1 VPDVA
6 AFTPTHGYSPG
17 PDLRR
22 RIARNHEETSIELA
36 GRHFSYT
43 LKRSSARR
51 TLALRVSE
59 SGGIVVN
66 APLRLPQGHVEAFIR
81 QHVDWLMQHLA
92 RRPEAIV
99 WRDGLRLPFLG
110 GELRLTHRGAA
121 GPLPTQLTLLFD
133 DTPETPA
140 EGTGP
145 ILEGDRLICPGTR
158 GGLEASVRAW
168 YVAYAQAWLGQR
180 LAALCRE
187 QGRAV
192 PPWRLSDAR
201 GRWGSLSARGVVG
214 LNWRLVK
221 AAPAEIDYVIC
232 HELAHFKH
240 RDHSPAFWREVARL
254 HPGYADARR
263 HLRAESR
270 RYFEF

>member
-1 VPDVA
+1 
-6 AFTPTHGYSPG
+6 
-17 PDLRR
+17 LRR
-22 RIARNHEETSIELA
+22 RIARNQEETSIELA
-36 GRHFSYT
+36 GQHFPYV

-59 SGGIVVN
+59 AGGIVVN

-81 QHVDWLMQHLA
+81 QHVDWLMQRLA
-92 RRPEAIV
+92 RRPEALV

-121 GPLPTQLTLLFD
+121 GPLPTQLSLLFD
-133 DTPETPA
+133 DAPEDEP
-140 EGTGP
+140 EGDVP

-158 GGLEASVRAW
+158 GGLEAMVIDWYWHYARA
-168 YVAYAQAWLGQR
+168 YLGQR

-187 QGRAV
+187 QGRAL

-201 GRWGSLSARGVVG
+201 GRWGSLSAKGVVG
-214 LNWRLVK
+214 LNWRLIK
-221 AAPAEIDYVIC
+221 AGNAEIDYVIC
-232 HELAHFKH
+232 HELAHFRH
-240 RDHSPAFWREVARL
+240 RDHSPAFWREVAAL
-254 HPGYADARR
+254 CPGYESARA
-263 HLRAESR
+263 HLRAHGR

>member
-1 VPDVA
+1 M
-6 AFTPTHGYSPG
+6 
-17 PDLRR
+17 RR
-22 RIARNHEETSIELA
+22 RIARNQEEASIELA
-36 GRHFSYT
+36 GRHFPYV
-43 LKRSSARR
+43 LKRSAARR
-51 TLALRVSE
+51 TLALRVAE

-81 QHVDWLMQHLA
+81 QHVDWLMQRMA

-121 GPLPTQLTLLFD
+121 GPLPTQLALLFD
-133 DTPETPA
+133 DAPEPSAATDTPV
-140 EGTGP
+140 
-145 ILEGDRLICPGTR
+145 LEGDRLICPGTR
-158 GGLEASVRAW
+158 GGLEAMVMTW
-168 YVAYAQAWLGQR
+168 YRAYAQAYLGQR
-180 LAALCRE
+180 LSVLCRE

-192 PPWRLSDAR
+192 PPWRISDAR
-201 GRWGSLSARGVVG
+201 GRWGSLSAKGVVG

-221 AAPAEIDYVIC
+221 AAPTEIDYVIC
-232 HELAHFKH
+232 HELAHFRQ

-254 HPGYADARR
+254 FPGYAAARAR
-263 HLRAESR
+263 LRDQGR